1 MTTSINIQT
10 NIQTNIPMDTHTANT
25 MDIEENISPSVSV
38 KELVKAIEGGKE
50 TSDVTENT
58 DGVSSA
64 SASIE
69 RDDHVFIAPKITL
82 KEAKAS
88 TKQAA
93 KEIKLQEKESSKQA
107 KLQEKEQAKQANI
120 AEKKAAKQAELQEK
134 EQAKQQAK
142 LEAKE
147 KSKLNREKKKKEQE
161 LSDEEFDIKFKA
173 LTYVDKEKIIRAN
186 LPGLMRI
193 VENQDE
199 AIKEIISTTNKK
211 EWKKM
216 FTMMETNK
224 PSSSL

>member
-93 KEIKLQEKESSKQA
+93 KEI